1 LAPAG
6 YYLFNMKNA
15 ETPSAA
21 VWVHIGWKKQTKK
34 QKRKTL

>member
-21 VWVHIGWKKQTKK
+21 VWVHIGWNYFFKNKKI
-34 QKRKTL
+34 